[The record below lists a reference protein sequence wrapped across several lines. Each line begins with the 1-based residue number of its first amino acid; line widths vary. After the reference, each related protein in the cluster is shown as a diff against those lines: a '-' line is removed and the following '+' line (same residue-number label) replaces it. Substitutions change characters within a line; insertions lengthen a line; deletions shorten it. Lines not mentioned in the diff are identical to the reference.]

1 MEPGPGNRP
10 TNRKAMEK
18 AIVYRQ
24 GNNWIAN
31 INGYLRTLGYWVKTK
46 KQVREALEDYEV
58 EFA

>member
-1 MEPGPGNRP
+1 
-10 TNRKAMEK
+10 MEK

-24 GNNWIAN
+24 GNAWIAN